1 MKERKLYDFKMG
13 IKTDPEQWKNSA
25 DDGRPTIV
33 RNMNMSFEERAKAY
47 GFKPQVRVLYNLTNF
62 YISCS

>member
-1 MKERKLYDFKMG
+1 MG
-13 IKTDPEQWKNSA
+13 IKTDPEQWKTSTSS

-47 GFKPQVRVLYNLTNF
+47 GFKPQVDAT
-62 YISCS
+62 

>member
-1 MKERKLYDFKMG
+1 MG

-47 GFKPQVRVLYNLTNF
+47 GFKPQVRVIYNMSNLY
-62 YISCS
+62 IGC